1 MGESF
6 IYGSPVI
13 RNGRFIGQYEAKL
26 IKSGNFSIDQLY
38 CLSSGYKFFYIF
50 INTSDDRYVYDPG
63 SEYDLLNDSINEMSQ
78 MYYDVYGKEVC
89 AVMHIYFVDEDLF
102 DYSKE
107 YFKTHTEAT
116 HAFNLQVSP
125 NNRVV
130 VEMGSLQEYS
140 SDNLRL
146 TRDEYIEKRERMNQA
161 C

>member
-1 MGESF
+1 
-6 IYGSPVI
+6 
-13 RNGRFIGQYEAKL
+13 
-26 IKSGNFSIDQLY
+26 
-38 CLSSGYKFFYIF
+38 
-50 INTSDDRYVYDPG
+50 
-63 SEYDLLNDSINEMSQ
+63 MSQ

-107 YFKTHTEAT
+107 YFKTHTEGT
-116 HAFNLQVSP
+116 YAFNQQVSP
-125 NNRVV
+125 NNRL